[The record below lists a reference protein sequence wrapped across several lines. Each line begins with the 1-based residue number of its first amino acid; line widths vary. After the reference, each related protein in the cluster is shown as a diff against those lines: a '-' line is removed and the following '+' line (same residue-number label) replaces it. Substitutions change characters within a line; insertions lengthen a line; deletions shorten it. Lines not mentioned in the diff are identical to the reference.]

1 MYIYIYIY
9 IYIFVPFSRRST
21 TNEANTKNAKL
32 QRAIFI
38 CIYMYICQAKH
49 GKLERTGNWKAW
61 PCAAKRL
68 ARIERHGRMMALCSK
83 ALWQDRRAWPCA
95 AKRLGKF
102 DRPAQQHGPASATA
116 TVSASASASASA
128 FVFLFVFVFMCLCVC
143 LC

>member
-1 MYIYIYIY
+1 
-9 IYIFVPFSRRST
+9 
-21 TNEANTKNAKL
+21 
-32 QRAIFI
+32 
-38 CIYMYICQAKH
+38 
-49 GKLERTGNWKAW
+49 
-61 PCAAKRL
+61 
-68 ARIERHGRMMALCSK
+68 MMALCSK